1 MSELLEPEVRAR
13 VQRTMPSFSGR
24 SGTRFTTRTLRGQ
37 FVNERE
43 DWRTTNHAKRI
54 SSGLLLISSPARC
67 LMNLRPGTEV
77 ERRVQSFRS
86 VDRVETHEQVV
97 SCSYKS
103 LLAWCLRK
111 GCPRTVQS
119 AQSGR

>member
-1 MSELLEPEVRAR
+1 M
-13 VQRTMPSFSGR
+13 
-24 SGTRFTTRTLRGQ
+24 
-37 FVNERE
+37 
-43 DWRTTNHAKRI
+43 
-54 SSGLLLISSPARC
+54 SSPARR
-67 LMNLRPGTEV
+67 LMNLCSGTEV
-77 ERRVQSFRS
+77 ERRVKSLRS
-86 VDRVETHEQVV
+86 IDRVETHEQVV